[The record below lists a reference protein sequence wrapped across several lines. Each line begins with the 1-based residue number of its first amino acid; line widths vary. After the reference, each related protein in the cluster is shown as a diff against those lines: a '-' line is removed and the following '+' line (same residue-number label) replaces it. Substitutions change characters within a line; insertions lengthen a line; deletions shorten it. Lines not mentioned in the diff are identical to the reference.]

1 MFHEPLKTRPAFLIN
16 LRSELEATR
25 PKGGANGAGANS
37 NVQCKLYLKQTG
49 PPARPYSMK
58 FYADVDVMAGA
69 PVEARLH
76 HRRRPTP
83 PNPAFPGDVI
93 NFDLEIQR

>member
-1 MFHEPLKTRPAFLIN
+1 SHPILFIGFISERGGPANMFHEPLKTRPAFLIN

-49 PPARPYSMK
+49 PPARPY
-58 FYADVDVMAGA
+58 AIVV
-69 PVEARLH
+69 
-76 HRRRPTP
+76 
-83 PNPAFPGDVI
+83 
-93 NFDLEIQR
+93 